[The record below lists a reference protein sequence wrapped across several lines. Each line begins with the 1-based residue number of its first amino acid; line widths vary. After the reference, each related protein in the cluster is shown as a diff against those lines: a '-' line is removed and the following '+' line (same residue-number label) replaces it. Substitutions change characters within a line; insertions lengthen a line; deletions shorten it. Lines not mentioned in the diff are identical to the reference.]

1 MLYLPN
7 DILIY
12 NITPFLTVLDII
24 ILYKCCVKFNIIF
37 KNIMLKNIKISKSIN
52 SINNVFINSY
62 LYQCILNNKNCK
74 LKFPEQI
81 KNGFVEIIFDNCLEI
96 VIYENI
102 YSPKYTIFDYFQ
114 KMKKYKV
121 HSII

>member
-1 MLYLPN
+1 MIYLPD
-7 DILIY
+7 DIIIY
-12 NITPFLTVLDII
+12 KISCFLTVLDMTK
-24 ILYKCCVKFNIIF
+24 LYKCCVKFNIIF

-62 LYQCILNNKNCK
+62 LYQCVNNKNYK
-74 LKFPEQI
+74 VKFPEQV
-81 KNGFVEIIFDNCLEI
+81 KNGFVEIIFDNCLEV

-102 YSPKYTIFDYFQ
+102 YNPKYTIFDYLQ

-121 HSII
+121 IGI